1 MDEQTGVNLGGHAW
15 LMSLVQADFSC
26 LEEAT
31 RMMVKDWP
39 SLGSTTIL
47 KSRCS
52 ISWVFFSDFAAEKTG
67 GNDFVFTNG

>member
-1 MDEQTGVNLGGHAW
+1 
-15 LMSLVQADFSC
+15 MSLVQADFSC

-31 RMMVKDWP
+31 RMMVKDWL

-52 ISWVFFSDFAAEKTG
+52 ISWMFLSDFAVEEISE
-67 GNDFVFTNG
+67 NDFFLQMDDF